1 MVEPELT
8 ADTLFDGDLVLMQ
21 EKKGYRFSMDSV
33 LLAHFVKAQGA
44 DSLLD
49 LGCGCGVMPLVL
61 AHRHPG
67 LKKVVGVE
75 IQAPLARLAEINVAE
90 NGLSARA
97 TVHHADMR
105 ECRAPYP
112 GGPFDLV
119 ISNPPYTPL
128 GRGRLNPL
136 DQKAIARHEVS
147 LSLPQLLSAA
157 AVNLSPSGTFHLVYP
172 ADRCEEVLAAAH
184 QKKLYPQRLRMVC
197 SHAGAPPKRLLLS
210 LGRLPA
216 PLYTLPPLT
225 VHENDGT
232 LTDEVD
238 KMFKK

>member
-21 EKKGYRFSMDSV
+21 EKKGYRFSVDSV
-33 LLAHFVKAQGA
+33 LLAHFVAAEGA

-61 AHRHPG
+61 ARRHPG
-67 LKKVVGVE
+67 LTTLVGVE
-75 IQAPLARLAEINVAE
+75 LQVPLARLAERNVME
-90 NGLSARA
+90 NGASDRA
-97 TVHHADMR
+97 TIHRADIRQCR
-105 ECRAPYP
+105 EPYP

-147 LSLPQLLSAA
+147 LSLSQLLDAA
-157 AVNLSPSGTFHLVYP
+157 ALNLSPTGTFHLVYP
-172 ADRCEEVLAAAH
+172 ADRCEEVLAAAQ
-184 QKKLYPQRLRMVC
+184 QKKLYPRRLRMVC

-210 LGRLPA
+210 FGRTPA
-216 PLYTLPPLT
+216 PLLTLPPLT
-225 VHENDGT
+225 VHENDGSM
-232 LTDEVD
+232 TDEVD